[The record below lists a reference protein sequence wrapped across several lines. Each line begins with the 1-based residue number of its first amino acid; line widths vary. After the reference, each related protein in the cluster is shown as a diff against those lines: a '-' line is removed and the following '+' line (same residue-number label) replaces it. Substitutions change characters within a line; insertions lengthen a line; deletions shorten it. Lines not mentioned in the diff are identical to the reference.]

1 MKYLQGYPD
10 ALRDQVQQLI
20 TDGQLGTVLLKK
32 YPEAHEVR
40 TDKALYDY
48 VMELK
53 NRFLRN
59 SDPLSRVLF
68 DNKLQVIAH
77 ALGTHTTISR
87 VQGSKL
93 KSKREIRVASLFKE
107 GPAEFL
113 KMIAVHER
121 AHIKEREHDKAFY
134 KLCTYMEPQYH
145 QYEFDLRVYLTHL
158 DAVGKLEWNASP
170 V

>member
-10 ALRDQVQQLI
+10 ALREQVQQLI

-59 SDPLSRVLF
+59 SEPLSRVLF

-77 ALGTHTTISR
+77 ALGTHHHLTRAGRQAQSQARDPRGQPLQGRPGR
-87 VQGSKL
+87 V
-93 KSKREIRVASLFKE
+93 FKNDCS
-107 GPAEFL
+107 A
-113 KMIAVHER
+113 
-121 AHIKEREHDKAFY
+121 
-134 KLCTYMEPQYH
+134 
-145 QYEFDLRVYLTHL
+145 
-158 DAVGKLEWNASP
+158 
-170 V
+170 